1 MALPLFAASCPDDDN
16 PTPEHTETDV
26 YALTGGNI
34 SRVEARSDRKM
45 KNKHTKKV
53 VSC

>member
-1 MALPLFAASCPDDDN
+1 MALPLFAVSCPDDDN
-16 PTPEHTETDV
+16 PTPEPTETDV
-26 YALTGGNI
+26 YALIGNI
-34 SRVEARSDRKM
+34 SGVEARSDRKM